1 MKSKSFLIFFLCL
14 FAGKTV
20 LRAQETT
27 SVTAER
33 DIFPYWYVGA
43 GYSVPFMFADTYSL
57 TEAKNHLG
65 GRIDLKFGRRFSNI
79 FGLELGLYHG
89 RMKTTARDFSRKF
102 VLATNGMTYYPYTLV
117 DGTEY
122 SEYPDLFG
130 FWDTNSANAHLTG
143 TRYSDIYVK
152 TNYTQLS
159 LQGVFNLNRL
169 FMNVPKDREQFFS
182 VFLKPGFYLQRFSSR
197 AFKTAND
204 EAAAPR
210 IKPPITVGL
219 GGDLAMHFRLSH
231 NWGLEINSS
240 LVWASSQEL
249 DGIRTMKI
257 SHDDYIWSNGATLIY
272 KFGRKHREVPQVQI
286 PIVVPVVPVAP
297 LPELKLDYWYPVR
310 PITVTPKKRSHSAV
324 IYLTYVLNK
333 TYITPYLHNNSQ
345 ELKRLEH
352 ELNTYL
358 NNPDYTV
365 RSIRVE
371 GFASPEG
378 SYSNNIRLAEGRAR
392 SIIDYIVGRT
402 NLGREMFTV
411 GRMTE
416 NWDGLRDT
424 LQKNPELPGHY
435 AVLALLARQPDTE
448 QVKTE
453 IKRIPEYKYLL
464 ENVYPRLRLSS
475 YTVEYEV
482 KAYEAPEARKV
493 IEINPS
499 ALSAEEM
506 YAVAVEHGINTEQG
520 QRALSILNRHYP
532 QSDITLTYQGIR
544 LLEIG
549 KYAEAVTTLE
559 NVTEK
564 NATVLNGLAV
574 AYAYQEDYERA
585 QRILEEVAFSSSD
598 ARRNLQTLKHFMEAL
613 SNEALNKRD

>member
-1 MKSKSFLIFFLCL
+1 MKSKSFLILFLCL
-14 FAGKTV
+14 FAGKTA
-20 LRAQETT
+20 LYAQDAT
-27 SVTAER
+27 SVTTEKKA
-33 DIFPYWYVGA
+33 FPYWYVGA

-57 TEAKNHLG
+57 TEAKNHFG

-130 FWDTNSANAHLTG
+130 FWETNSANAHLTG

-210 IKPPITVGL
+210 IKTPITVGL

-272 KFGRKHREVPQVQI
+272 KFGRKHREVPQV
-286 PIVVPVVPVAP
+286 PVVTPVVP
-297 LPELKLDYWYPVR
+297 LPELRLDYWYPVR
-310 PITVTPKKRSHSAV
+310 PTTIAPKQRSHSAA
-324 IYLTYVLNK
+324 IYLTYILNK
-333 TYITPYLHNNSQ
+333 TYITPDLHNNPQ

-378 SYSNNIRLAEGRAR
+378 PYDNNMRLAEGRAR

-402 NLGREMFTV
+402 DLGRGMFTV

-424 LQKNPELPGHY
+424 LQKNPELPGRD

-448 QVKTE
+448 RVKTE

-482 KAYEAPEARKV
+482 KAYDALEARKV
-493 IEINPS
+493 METNPS

-506 YAVAVEHGINTEQG
+506 YAVAVDYGINTEQG
-520 QRALSILNRHYP
+520 QKAIGILNRHYP
-532 QSDITLTYQGIR
+532 QSDIALTYQGIR
-544 LLEIG
+544 LLESG
-549 KYAEAVTTLE
+549 KHVEAASVLE
-559 NVTEK
+559 KVADK
-564 NATVLNGLAV
+564 NATVLNALAV
-574 AYAYQEDYERA
+574 AYAYQKDYERA
-585 QRILEEVAFSSSD
+585 QRILEEVSFSSGD
-598 ARRNLQTLKHFMEAL
+598 ARRNLQTLKRFVDVV
-613 SNEALNKRD
+613 NR